1 MNVVSTNCIQLAN
14 DILDRKVSAII
25 RTNER
30 QTAHDAIQAAVD
42 GGFRMVEFTLT
53 TPGALE
59 LVSQFAKQS
68 GLLVGAGTV
77 VTVQLARDAVAAG
90 ARFLVSPIMDPVIIA
105 EAQRLEV
112 PMIPGTFTPTEME
125 TAYRLG
131 ADFCKLFPAAPGG
144 PEYVRAI
151 RAPLPHLRIFP
162 TAGVTAENFT
172 DFLDVGCAGAG
183 FVAGLFTPEDM
194 SLRDYAAIRRRAE
207 LVSKRLSEWRSRQSH

>member
-1 MNVVSTNCIQLAN
+1 MNPVSAKRAQLAN
-14 DILDRKVSAII
+14 DILERKVSAII
-25 RTNER
+25 RTHD
-30 QTAHDAIQAAVD
+30 QQSAHDAIQAAVD

-59 LVSQFAKQS
+59 LVSQFAKQP

-77 VTVQLARDAVAAG
+77 LTVQLARDAVDAG

-105 EAQRLEV
+105 EAQRLDV

-162 TAGVTAENFT
+162 TAGVTTENFT

-194 SLRDYAAIRRRAE
+194 ARRDYVAIRRRAE
-207 LVSKRLSEWRSRQSH
+207 LVSKRLSDWRSKPSH

>member
-1 MNVVSTNCIQLAN
+1 MNKVSASRARLAN
-14 DILDRKVSAII
+14 DIMDRRISAII
-25 RTNER
+25 RSNDQQVARE
-30 QTAHDAIQAAVD
+30 AIQAAVD

-59 LVSQFAKQS
+59 LIGQFAKRTE
-68 GLLVGAGTV
+68 LLVGAGTV
-77 VTVQLARDAVAAG
+77 LTVQQAQDSVAAG
-90 ARFLVSPIMDPVIIA
+90 ARFLVSPIMDPVIVA

-125 TAYRLG
+125 TAHRLG

-162 TAGVTAENFT
+162 TAGITVDNFT
-172 DFLDVGCAGAG
+172 EFLNVGCVGVG
-183 FVAGLFTPEDM
+183 FVAALFTPDD
-194 SLRDYAAIRRRAE
+194 LARRDYTAIRARAE
-207 LVSKRLSEWRSRQSH
+207 QINQRLKSWQPKPTR

>member
-1 MNVVSTNCIQLAN
+1 MN
-14 DILDRKVSAII
+14 KVSAS
-25 RTNER
+25 RTRLANEIMER
-30 QTAHDAIQAAVD
+30 RISAIVRSNDQQVAREAIQAAVD

-59 LVSQFAKQS
+59 LIAQFAKRNE
-68 GLLVGAGTV
+68 LLVGAGTV
-77 VTVQLARDAVAAG
+77 LTVQQAQDSVAAG
-90 ARFLVSPIMDPVIIA
+90 ARFLVSPIMDPVIVA

-125 TAYRLG
+125 TAHRLG

-162 TAGVTAENFT
+162 TAGITVENFT
-172 DFLDVGCAGAG
+172 EFLNVGCVGVG
-183 FVAGLFTPEDM
+183 FVAALFTPDDM
-194 SLRDYAAIRRRAE
+194 ARRDYAAIRARAE
-207 LVSKRLSEWRSRQSH
+207 QVAQRLSAWKSGPTR

>member
-1 MNVVSTNCIQLAN
+1 MTAVSAQRVRLAN
-14 DILDRKVSAII
+14 DIIDRRISAII
-25 RTNER
+25 RSNDQQVARE
-30 QTAHDAIQAAVD
+30 AIQAAVD

-59 LVSQFAKQS
+59 LIAQFAKRTE
-68 GLLVGAGTV
+68 LLVGAGTV
-77 VTVQLARDAVAAG
+77 LTVQQAQDSVAAG
-90 ARFLVSPIMDPVIIA
+90 ARFLVSPIMDPVIVA

-125 TAYRLG
+125 VAHRLG

-162 TAGVTAENFT
+162 TAGITVDNFT
-172 DFLDVGCAGAG
+172 EFLNVGCVGVG
-183 FVAGLFTPEDM
+183 FVAALFTSDD
-194 SLRDYAAIRRRAE
+194 LARRDYTAIRARAE
-207 LVSKRLSEWRSRQSH
+207 LVTQRLKAWQSKPTH

>member
-1 MNVVSTNCIQLAN
+1 MTAYQSQRARLAEE
-14 DILDRKVSAII
+14 IISRRISAII
-25 RTNER
+25 RTND
-30 QTAHDAIQAAVD
+30 QTTAREAIQAAVD

-59 LVSQFAKQS
+59 SISQFAQRTE
-68 GLLVGAGTV
+68 LLVGAGTV
-77 VTVQLARDAVAAG
+77 LTVPQARDAVAAG
-90 ARFLVSPIMDPVIIA
+90 ARFLVSPILDPVIVA
-105 EAQRLEV
+105 EADRLDV
-112 PMIPGTFTPTEME
+112 PIIPGTFTPTEME

-162 TAGVTAENFT
+162 TAGITTENFT
-172 DFLDVGCAGAG
+172 DFLNVGCTGVG

-194 SLRDYAAIRRRAE
+194 GRRDFAAIRRRAE
-207 LVSKRLSEWRSRQSH
+207 LIMQRLAEWRLKKV

>member
-1 MNVVSTNCIQLAN
+1 MN
-14 DILDRKVSAII
+14 KVSAS
-25 RTNER
+25 RTRLANEIMER
-30 QTAHDAIQAAVD
+30 RISAIVRSNDQQVAREAIQAAVD

-59 LVSQFAKQS
+59 LIAQFAKRNE
-68 GLLVGAGTV
+68 LLVGAGTV
-77 VTVQLARDAVAAG
+77 LTVQQAQDSVAAG
-90 ARFLVSPIMDPVIIA
+90 ARFLVSPIMDPVIVA

-125 TAYRLG
+125 TAHRLG

-162 TAGVTAENFT
+162 TAGITVENFT
-172 DFLDVGCAGAG
+172 EFLNVGCVGVG
-183 FVAGLFTPEDM
+183 FVAALFTPDDM
-194 SLRDYAAIRRRAE
+194 ARRDYAAIRARAE
-207 LVSKRLSEWRSRQSH
+207 QVAQRLSACKSGPTR